1 VLACGAW
8 REEREVE
15 DDGELVGEE
24 KDDRELD
31 GEDEDGGGSTGQRR
45 TQRSR
50 RHDAGRSRR
59 RRYFILLLDR
69 RRRGR
74 VRSRDLRLKRAVVG
88 AVDRGATRV
97 PGVV

>member
-1 VLACGAW
+1 M
-8 REEREVE
+8 
-15 DDGELVGEE
+15 GELIGEE

-31 GEDEDGGGSTGQRR
+31 GEHEDGGGSTGQRH

-69 RRRGR
+69 RRRRGR
-74 VRSRDLRLKRAVVG
+74 VRSRDLRLRRAVVG
-88 AVDRGATRV
+88 AVGRGAARV